1 MFKTFLQFTSIIIV
15 LSSSIFLVRGALV
28 MTPKDILNL
37 SGTYWNSSP
46 FAAKSYC
53 SQKADS
59 IVGTILLLISFA
71 LQIWVVYLPA
81 RMDDRVNYKGVILAF
96 ILSINCS
103 LMGLLISNCLQ
114 NHFYKQVIGSS
125 KEAELKAKFSQ
136 S

>member
-15 LSSSIFLVRGALV
+15 LCSSIFLVRGALV
-28 MTPKDILNL
+28 MSPKDILNL

-59 IVGTILLLISFA
+59 IIGTVLLLISFA

-81 RMDDRVNYKGVILAF
+81 HMDDSVNYKGVILAF
-96 ILSINCS
+96 IVSIIS
-103 LMGLLISNCLQ
+103 SMVGLVISDCLR
-114 NHFYKQVIGSS
+114 NHFYNQVTNSS
-125 KEAELKAKFSQ
+125 KEMEHQARFSQ
-136 S
+136 P